1 MRGTAALRL
10 DFEPSLLRVL
20 NSSALKQLDRR
31 LRDRIELERLR
42 KETQNDLVEL
52 KDAMAWLVELFDRSA
67 PDDLDPDWLTEV
79 ARQAQEKERQAEAQF
94 RPVIAALKG
103 ALAPSDDKFEADVQ
117 KLFRDGIEVLEGW
130 LAFYHGFHVMLA
142 RQAAEG
148 RSAAEILRARPVEG
162 DIDHEAVTREIIERF
177 PKILAALAE

>member
-1 MRGTAALRL
+1 MRGTAALRP

-20 NSSALKQLDRR
+20 NSSELKQLDRR
-31 LRDRIELERLR
+31 LRDRIELERFR

-52 KDAMAWLVELFDRSA
+52 KDAMAWLAELFDRSA

-103 ALAPSDDKFEADVQ
+103 ALAPSDDEFEADVQ
-117 KLFRDGIEVLEGW
+117 
-130 LAFYHGFHVMLA
+130 
-142 RQAAEG
+142 
-148 RSAAEILRARPVEG
+148 
-162 DIDHEAVTREIIERF
+162 
-177 PKILAALAE
+177 

>member
-1 MRGTAALRL
+1 MLWHGWQ
-10 DFEPSLLRVL
+10 
-20 NSSALKQLDRR
+20 SSS
-31 LRDRIELERLR
+31 
-42 KETQNDLVEL
+42 TGP
-52 KDAMAWLVELFDRSA
+52 A

-148 RSAAEILRARPVEG
+148 RSAVEILCARPVEG

>member
-10 DFEPSLLRVL
+10 DFEPSLLQVL

-67 PDDLDPDWLTEV
+67 PDDLDPDWLTEI
-79 ARQAQEKERQAEAQF
+79 ARQAQGKERQAEAQF

-117 KLFRDGIEVLEGW
+117 KLFRDGIESRYGDSGVSVSPTSHPWLGEQSGQAGEVIGRHGEGE
-130 LAFYHGFHVMLA
+130 LPADLG
-142 RQAAEG
+142 Q
-148 RSAAEILRARPVEG
+148 
-162 DIDHEAVTREIIERF
+162 
-177 PKILAALAE
+177 